1 MPFGESLFHVIGGIS
16 MKKRMLSLALCGAM
30 VATMFAGCG
39 DNSASTSSSENVD
52 TSGEL
57 TWKIGG
63 IGPTT
68 GGAAQYGQGVMNAI
82 QIAVDEVNAA
92 GGINGYQVAFNF
104 QDDEADPQK
113 AVNAYNTLKD
123 WGMQILEG
131 TVTSGACAAV
141 SAETYNDRIFQIT
154 PSASS
159 TSVTEGH
166 DNTFQ
171 ICFSD
176 PNQGTV
182 SADYI
187 AENGLGNKIGIIYDS
202 SDPYSTGVYQNFA
215 TEAANVGLEI
225 VATEAFTSDSKTD
238 FTTQLQKC
246 KDAEADLLFLPF
258 YYTEGSIVLTQANK
272 MGYEPTMFGV
282 DGFDGLLGVENFDV
296 SLAEGVYLLTPFA
309 ADAED
314 EATQS
319 FVSKYEEQ
327 YGGTPNQFAAD
338 AYDGIYI
345 LKEALESANLTPEA
359 SNEEICEALIA
370 AIQEVNYDGLTGEG
384 MTWNAA
390 GEVSKSPKAVIIQ
403 DGGYVSVQ

>member
-1 MPFGESLFHVIGGIS
+1 
-16 MKKRMLSLALCGAM
+16 MKKKALSLALCAAM
-30 VATMFAGCG
+30 ATSLFVGCG
-39 DNSASTSSSENVD
+39 NKGAEGSENVD

-57 TWKIGG
+57 TWRIGG
-63 IGPTT
+63 IGPVT
-68 GGAAQYGQGVMNAI
+68 GGAAQYGQGVKNAI
-82 QIAVDEVNAA
+82 QLAVDEVNEA
-92 GGINGYQVAFNF
+92 GGINGYNISFNF

-141 SAETYNDRIFQIT
+141 SNETYADRIFQIT

-159 TSVTEGH
+159 TTVTEGH

-187 AENGLGNKIGIIYDS
+187 ADNKLGTKIGVIYDS
-202 SDPYSTGVYQNFA
+202 SDPYSSGVYQNFA
-215 TEAANVGLEI
+215 AEAQAKGLDI
-225 VATEAFTSDSKTD
+225 VAAEAFTADSKTD

-246 KDAEADLLFLPF
+246 KDKGADLLFLPF
-258 YYTEGSIVLTQANK
+258 YYTEGSIVLTQADK
-272 MGYEPTMFGV
+272 MGYAPTMFGV

-314 EATQS
+314 EATKS
-319 FVSKYEEQ
+319 FVSKYKEQ
-327 YGGTPNQFAAD
+327 FGDTPNQFAAD

-345 LKEALESANLTPEA
+345 LKEAIEAANLTPEA
-359 SNEEICEALIA
+359 SNEEICDALVA
-370 AIQEVNYDGLTGEG
+370 GIQNVNYNGLTGDN
-384 MTWNAA
+384 MTWNDL
-390 GEVSKSPKAVIIQ
+390 GEVSKAPKAVVIK
-403 DGGYVSVQ
+403 DGGYVSVE

>member
-1 MPFGESLFHVIGGIS
+1 

-39 DNSASTSSSENVD
+39 DNSASTGSSENVD

-141 SAETYNDRIFQIT
+141 SAETYNDRIFQVT

>member
-1 MPFGESLFHVIGGIS
+1 

-39 DNSASTSSSENVD
+39 DNSASTGSSENVD

-82 QIAVDEVNAA
+82 QIAVDEVNAE

-282 DGFDGLLGVENFDV
+282 DGFVGLLGVENFDV

-309 ADAED
+309 ADADD

-338 AYDGIYI
+338 AYDGVYI
-345 LKEALESANLTPEA
+345 LKEAIEAANLTPEA

>member
-1 MPFGESLFHVIGGIS
+1 

-39 DNSASTSSSENVD
+39 DNSASTGSSENVD

-141 SAETYNDRIFQIT
+141 SAETYNDRIFQVT

-187 AENGLGNKIGIIYDS
+187 AENGLGNKIGVIYDS

-225 VATEAFTSDSKTD
+225 VATEAFTADSKTD

>member
-1 MPFGESLFHVIGGIS
+1 
-16 MKKRMLSLALCGAM
+16 MKKKALSLALCAVM
-30 VATMFAGCG
+30 TASLFVGCG
-39 DNSASTSSSENVD
+39 SSSSSTGSTESVD

-57 TWKIGG
+57 TWRIGG
-63 IGPTT
+63 IGPIT

-82 QIAVDEVNAA
+82 QLAVDEVNEA
-92 GGINGYQVAFNF
+92 GGINGYKVSFNF

-141 SAETYNDRIFQIT
+141 SAETYNDRIFQLT

-159 TSVTEGH
+159 TSVTEGN

-171 ICFSD
+171 VCFSD

-187 AENGLGNKIGIIYDS
+187 ADNALGTKVGIIYDS

-215 TEAANVGLEI
+215 TEAQAKGLEI
-225 VATEAFTSDSKTD
+225 VATESFTADSKTD

-258 YYTEGSIVLTQANK
+258 YYTEGSIVLTQANQ
-272 MGYEPTMFGV
+272 MGYAPTMFGV

-296 SLAEGVYLLTPFA
+296 KLAEHVYLLTPFA
-309 ADAED
+309 ADAD
-314 EATQS
+314 DDATKS

-327 YGGTPNQFAAD
+327 FGGTPNQFAAD
-338 AYDGIYI
+338 AYDGVYI
-345 LKEALESANLTPEA
+345 LKEALEAANLTPEA
-359 SNEEICEALIA
+359 SNEEICEALVPG
-370 AIQEVNYDGLTGEG
+370 IQNVSYDGLTGEG
-384 MTWNAA
+384 MTWNAE
-390 GEVSKSPKAVIIQ
+390 GEVSKAPKAVIIQ
-403 DGGYVSVQ
+403 NGGYVSAE

>member
-1 MPFGESLFHVIGGIS
+1 
-16 MKKRMLSLALCGAM
+16 MKKKILSMGLCAALTASL
-30 VATMFAGCG
+30 FAGCG
-39 DNSASTSSSENVD
+39 ANGGAATSTETVD

-57 TWKIGG
+57 TWRLGG
-63 IGPTT
+63 IGPIT

-82 QIAVDEVNAA
+82 QIAVDEVNEA
-92 GGINGYQVAFNF
+92 GGINGYKVSFNF
-104 QDDEADPQK
+104 QDDETDPQK

-141 SAETYNDRIFQIT
+141 SAETNNDRIFQLT

-187 AENGLGNKIGIIYDS
+187 AENSLGTKIGIIYDS
-202 SDPYSTGVYQNFA
+202 SDPYSSGVYQNFA
-215 TEAANVGLEI
+215 KEAANVGLEI
-225 VATEAFTSDSKTD
+225 VATEAFTADNKTD
-238 FTTQLQKC
+238 FSTQLQKC
-246 KDAEADLLFLPF
+246 KDAGADLLFLPF
-258 YYTEGSIVLTQANK
+258 YYQEGSVVLKQAHD
-272 MGYEPTMFGV
+272 MSYAPIMFGV
-282 DGFDGLLGVENFDV
+282 DGFDGLLGVKDFDV

-309 ADAED
+309 ADATD
-314 EATQS
+314 DATKN
-319 FVSKYEEQ
+319 FVTKYEEQ
-327 YGGTPNQFAAD
+327 FGGTPNQFAAD
-338 AYDGIYI
+338 AYDGVYI
-345 LKEALESANLTPEA
+345 LKEALEASGLTPEA
-359 SNEEICEALIA
+359 SNEEICEALIG
-370 AIQEVNYDGLTGEG
+370 AIQKVNYNGLTGEG
-384 MTWNAA
+384 MTWNEK

-403 DGGYVSVQ
+403 NGGYVSVQ

>member
-1 MPFGESLFHVIGGIS
+1 
-16 MKKRMLSLALCGAM
+16 MKKKMLSLGLCAAM
-30 VATMFAGCG
+30 TASLLAGCG
-39 DNSASTSSSENVD
+39 SNNNAGSAENVE
-52 TSGEL
+52 TAGEL
-57 TWKIGG
+57 TWRIGG

-82 QIAVDEVNAA
+82 QIAVDEINEA
-92 GGINGYQVAFNF
+92 GGINGYQISYNF

-113 AVNAYNTLKD
+113 SVNAYNTLKD

-159 TSVTEGH
+159 TSVTEGN

-187 AENGLGNKIGIIYDS
+187 ADNGLGTKIGIIYDS
-202 SDPYSTGVYQNFA
+202 SDPYSSGVYQNFA
-215 TEAANVGLEI
+215 TEAAKVGLDV
-225 VATEAFTSDSKTD
+225 VATEAFTADSKTD

-246 KDAEADLLFLPF
+246 KDAGAELLFLPF

-272 MGYEPTMFGV
+272 MGYTPTMFGV

-309 ADAED
+309 ADADD

-319 FVSKYEEQ
+319 FVSKYEES
-327 YGGTPNQFAAD
+327 YKDTPNQFAAD
-338 AYDGIYI
+338 AYDGVYI
-345 LKEALESANLTPEA
+345 IKEALEAANLTPEA
-359 SNEEICEALIA
+359 SNEEICDALIS
-370 AIQEVNYDGLTGEG
+370 AIQNVNYDGLTGEG
-384 MTWNAA
+384 MTWNDK
-390 GEVSKSPKAVIIQ
+390 GEVSKDPKAVIIK

>member
-1 MPFGESLFHVIGGIS
+1 
-16 MKKRMLSLALCGAM
+16 MKKKFISAGLCATLVASL
-30 VATMFAGCG
+30 FAGCG
-39 DNSASTSSSENVD
+39 ANGGATSTETVE

-57 TWKIGG
+57 TWRIGG
-63 IGPTT
+63 IGPIT

-82 QIAVDEVNAA
+82 QIAVDEINEA
-92 GGINGYQVAFNF
+92 GGINGYKISYNF
-104 QDDEADPQK
+104 QDDEADNQK

-141 SAETYNDRIFQIT
+141 SAETYNDRIFQLT

-187 AENGLGNKIGIIYDS
+187 ADNGLGTKIGIIYDS
-202 SDPYSTGVYQNFA
+202 SDPYSSGVYQNFA
-215 TEAANVGLEI
+215 KEAANVGLEI
-225 VATEAFTSDSKTD
+225 AATEAFTSDNKTD
-238 FTTQLQKC
+238 FSTQLQKC
-246 KDAEADLLFLPF
+246 KDAGADLLFLPF
-258 YYTEGSIVLTQANK
+258 YYQEGSVVLKQAHD
-272 MGYEPTMFGV
+272 MAYEPIMFGV
-282 DGFDGLLGVENFDV
+282 DGFDGLLGVKDFDV

-309 ADAED
+309 ADATD
-314 EATQS
+314 DATKN

-327 YGGTPNQFAAD
+327 FGGTPNQFAAD
-338 AYDGIYI
+338 AYDGVYI
-345 LKEALESANLTPEA
+345 LKEALEATGLTPEA
-359 SNEEICEALIA
+359 SNEEICEALIE
-370 AIQEVNYDGLTGEG
+370 AIQNVNYDGLTGEA
-384 MTWNAA
+384 MTWNEK
-390 GEVSKSPKAVIIQ
+390 GEVSKSPKAVIIEN
-403 DGGYVSVQ
+403 GGYVSVQ

>member
-1 MPFGESLFHVIGGIS
+1 
-16 MKKRMLSLALCGAM
+16 MKKKILSLGLCTVMA
-30 VATMFAGCG
+30 ASLFAGCG
-39 DNSASTSSSENVD
+39 SSNGAAAGDDVD

-57 TWKIGG
+57 TWRIGG

-82 QIAVDEVNAA
+82 QIAVDEVNEA
-92 GGINGYQVAFNF
+92 GGINGYQVSFNF

-113 AVNAYNTLKD
+113 SVNAYNTLKD

-141 SAETYNDRIFQIT
+141 SAETYNDRIFQLT

-187 AENGLGNKIGIIYDS
+187 ADNNLGTKIGIIYDS
-202 SDPYSTGVYQNFA
+202 SDPYSSGVYQNFA

-225 VATEAFTSDSKTD
+225 VATEAFTADNKTD
-238 FTTQLQKC
+238 FSTQLQKC
-246 KDAEADLLFLPF
+246 KDADADLLFLPF
-258 YYTEGSIVLTQANK
+258 YYQEGSVVLTQANQ
-272 MGYEPTMFGV
+272 MGYAPTMFGV

-309 ADAED
+309 ADAD
-314 EATQS
+314 DDATQS
-319 FVSKYEEQ
+319 FVSKYEEA

-338 AYDGIYI
+338 AYDGVYI

-359 SNEEICEALIA
+359 SNEEICEALIS
-370 AIQEVNYDGLTGEG
+370 AIQNVNYDGLTGEG
-384 MTWNAA
+384 MTWNDK

-403 DGGYVSVQ
+403 DGG

>member
-1 MPFGESLFHVIGGIS
+1 MLFGESLFHVIGGIS

-39 DNSASTSSSENVD
+39 DNSASTGSSENVD

-141 SAETYNDRIFQIT
+141 SAETYNDRIYQIT

-187 AENGLGNKIGIIYDS
+187 AENGLGTKIGIIYDS

-225 VATEAFTSDSKTD
+225 VATEAFTADSKTD

-384 MTWNAA
+384 MTWNSA

>member
-1 MPFGESLFHVIGGIS
+1 
-16 MKKRMLSLALCGAM
+16 MKKKILSISLCAALAASL
-30 VATMFAGCG
+30 FAGCG
-39 DNSASTSSSENVD
+39 ANGGTATSTETVE

-57 TWKIGG
+57 TWRLGG
-63 IGPTT
+63 IGPIT

-82 QIAVDEVNAA
+82 QIAVDEVNEA
-92 GGINGYQVAFNF
+92 GGINGYKVSFNF
-104 QDDEADPQK
+104 QDDEMDNQK
-113 AVNAYNTLKD
+113 SVNAYNTLKD

-141 SAETYNDRIFQIT
+141 SAETYNDRIFQLT

-187 AENGLGNKIGIIYDS
+187 ADNSLGTKIGIIYDS
-202 SDPYSTGVYQNFA
+202 SDPYSSGVYQNFA
-215 TEAANVGLEI
+215 KEAANVGLDI
-225 VATEAFTSDSKTD
+225 VATEAFTSDNKTD
-238 FTTQLQKC
+238 FSTQLQKC

>member
-1 MPFGESLFHVIGGIS
+1 
-16 MKKRMLSLALCGAM
+16 MKKKILSMGLCAALTASL
-30 VATMFAGCG
+30 FAGCG
-39 DNSASTSSSENVD
+39 ANGGAATSTETVD

-57 TWKIGG
+57 TWRLGG
-63 IGPTT
+63 IGPIT

-82 QIAVDEVNAA
+82 QIAVDEVNEA
-92 GGINGYQVAFNF
+92 GGINGYKVSFNF
-104 QDDEADPQK
+104 QDDETDPQK

-141 SAETYNDRIFQIT
+141 SAETNNDRIFQLT

-187 AENGLGNKIGIIYDS
+187 AENSLGTKIGIIYDS
-202 SDPYSTGVYQNFA
+202 SDPYSSGVYQNFA
-215 TEAANVGLEI
+215 KEAANVGLEI
-225 VATEAFTSDSKTD
+225 VATEAFTADNKTD
-238 FTTQLQKC
+238 FSTQLQKC
-246 KDAEADLLFLPF
+246 KDAGADLLFLPF
-258 YYTEGSIVLTQANK
+258 YYQEGSVVLKQAHD
-272 MGYEPTMFGV
+272 MSYAPIMFGV
-282 DGFDGLLGVENFDV
+282 DGFDGLLGVKDFDV

-309 ADAED
+309 ADATD
-314 EATQS
+314 DATKN
-319 FVSKYEEQ
+319 FVTKYEEQ
-327 YGGTPNQFAAD
+327 FGGTPNQFAAD
-338 AYDGIYI
+338 AYDGVYI
-345 LKEALESANLTPEA
+345 LKEALESAGLTPEA
-359 SNEEICEALIA
+359 SNEEICEALIG
-370 AIQEVNYDGLTGEG
+370 AIQNVNYNGLTGEG
-384 MTWNAA
+384 MTWNEK

-403 DGGYVSVQ
+403 NGGYVSVQ

>member
-1 MPFGESLFHVIGGIS
+1 

-39 DNSASTSSSENVD
+39 DNSASTGSSENVD

-82 QIAVDEVNAA
+82 QIAVDEVNAE

-187 AENGLGNKIGIIYDS
+187 AENGLGSKIGIIYDS

-359 SNEEICEALIA
+359 SNEEICEALIT

>member
-1 MPFGESLFHVIGGIS
+1 MTASL
-16 MKKRMLSLALCGAM
+16 L
-30 VATMFAGCG
+30 AGCG
-39 DNSASTSSSENVD
+39 SNNNAGSAENVE
-52 TSGEL
+52 TAGEL
-57 TWKIGG
+57 TWRIGG

-82 QIAVDEVNAA
+82 QIAVDEINEA
-92 GGINGYQVAFNF
+92 GGINGYQISYNF

-113 AVNAYNTLKD
+113 SVNAYNTLKD

-159 TSVTEGH
+159 TSVTEGN

-187 AENGLGNKIGIIYDS
+187 ADNGLGTKIGIIYDS
-202 SDPYSTGVYQNFA
+202 SDPYSSGVYQNFA
-215 TEAANVGLEI
+215 AEASKVGLEI
-225 VATEAFTSDSKTD
+225 VATESFTQDSKTD
-238 FTTQLQKC
+238 FTTQLNKC
-246 KDAEADLLFLPF
+246 KDAGADLLFLPF
-258 YYTEGSIVLTQANK
+258 YYQEGAIVLTQANQ
-272 MGYEPTMFGV
+272 MGYAPTMFGV

-296 SLAEGVYLLTPFA
+296 KLAEGVYLLTPFA

-319 FVSKYEEQ
+319 FVNKYKEQ
-327 YGGTPNQFAAD
+327 YGGVPNQFAAD
-338 AYDGIYI
+338 AYDGVYI
-345 LKEALESANLTPEA
+345 LKEAIEA
-359 SNEEICEALIA
+359 AVNPADSRYIA
-370 AIQEVNYDGLTGEG
+370 KGTSTTSGKLAVFDTDGSL
-384 MTWNAA
+384 
-390 GEVSKSPKAVIIQ
+390 KASDKAPTDIT
-403 DGGYVSVQ
+403 

>member
-1 MPFGESLFHVIGGIS
+1 
-16 MKKRMLSLALCGAM
+16 MKKKILSLGLCTVMA
-30 VATMFAGCG
+30 ASLFAGCG
-39 DNSASTSSSENVD
+39 SGSGAATGDDVD

-57 TWKIGG
+57 TWRIGG

-82 QIAVDEVNAA
+82 QIAVDEVNEA
-92 GGINGYQVAFNF
+92 GGINGYQVSFNF

-113 AVNAYNTLKD
+113 SVNAYNTLKD

-141 SAETYNDRIFQIT
+141 SAETYNDRIFQLT

-187 AENGLGNKIGIIYDS
+187 ADNNLGTKIGIIYDS
-202 SDPYSTGVYQNFA
+202 SDPYSSGVYQNFA

-225 VATEAFTSDSKTD
+225 VATEAFTSDNKTD
-238 FTTQLQKC
+238 FSTQLQKC
-246 KDAEADLLFLPF
+246 KDADADLLFLPF
-258 YYTEGSIVLTQANK
+258 YYQEGSVVLTQANQ

-309 ADAED
+309 ADADD

-319 FVSKYEEQ
+319 FVSKYEEA

-338 AYDGIYI
+338 AYDGVYI
-345 LKEALESANLTPEA
+345 LKEVLESANLTPEA
-359 SNEEICEALIA
+359 SNEEICDALIS
-370 AIQEVNYDGLTGEG
+370 AIQNVNYDGLTGEG
-384 MTWNAA
+384 MT
-390 GEVSKSPKAVIIQ
+390 
-403 DGGYVSVQ
+403 

>member
-1 MPFGESLFHVIGGIS
+1 MLFGESLFHVIGGIS

-39 DNSASTSSSENVD
+39 DNSASTGSSENVD

-141 SAETYNDRIFQIT
+141 SAETYNDRIFQVT

-309 ADAED
+309 ADADD

>member
-1 MPFGESLFHVIGGIS
+1 

-39 DNSASTSSSENVD
+39 DNSASTGSSENVD

-187 AENGLGNKIGIIYDS
+187 AENGLGSKIGIIYDS

-225 VATEAFTSDSKTD
+225 VATEAFTADSKTD

-309 ADAED
+309 ADADD